1 MARASEGPAGLG
13 QARVIMRLQPR
24 PGGQRN
30 PAGDSYSYNSPF
42 RSKRQAWGDRPSS
55 DPKGSDGRNKAR
67 RTGWY
72 FQKPPNK
79 PRKKLRAS
87 KIRVRYKKINK
98 KNGARSVLNFK
109 VEIMAE
115 VE

>member
-72 FQKPPNK
+72 FQKHLYNH
-79 PRKKLRAS
+79 RLKLRS
-87 KIRVRYKKINK
+87 FKIRVRYQKSNR
-98 KNGARSVLNFK
+98 KNGRRY
-109 VEIMAE
+109 
-115 VE
+115 